1 METEWMNET
10 PAEESPAPA
19 PEKPEKKKFS
29 LKGFVGNRKGSA
41 GNKKRRWL
49 KILIALAVVI
59 AIVAGCVSS
68 LSKNVN
74 TQLSS
79 SYLVATATRQDL
91 TVSVSGT
98 ATLQPAD
105 SYNVTTLLSGDI
117 VSAPFEEG
125 DLVTKDTLLY
135 TMDSSDAQD
144 SMNRAQISVQQAQ
157 LSYQQAQE
165 ALNPTAPISGTVSEV
180 YVHNGE
186 SVSAGTQLA
195 RIVASTEL
203 SIDFLFAFASPG
215 DFYVGQPATV
225 FIDGFAGTQQ
235 GTVTNVSNSSAIT
248 SNGKEAVSVRVR
260 LSNPGAVS
268 DAFTASAVIGNYSS
282 YGEAPVS
289 MPASSVVYASGSGT
303 VNGFT
308 KLAGSTV
315 AKGEVLCTV
324 ESESIRDQIE
334 NARLNLQSAQLSAST
349 ASDTVDDYNIKSPI
363 AGTVIEKNFKA
374 GDKVDGAS
382 SGTLAVIYDLSYL
395 KLEMAVAELDI
406 GKVETGQRVEIT
418 ADALEGQ
425 TFEGVVDKVSING
438 TTANGFT
445 NYPVTVIIE
454 DYGDLKP
461 GMNVSAQIIG
471 EEIPNALCIPVDA
484 VDRGNTVTVPG
495 PGALNQE
502 GTAVADVTKLE
513 TREVILGRND
523 EEYIEVLD
531 GLEEGD
537 IVLINNQASTLMDLM
552 MGG

>member
-1 METEWMNET
+1 METEWMNEAPTETSGT
-10 PAEESPAPA
+10 PESG
-19 PEKPEKKKFS
+19 EPEKKRRFS
-29 LKGFVGNRKGSA
+29 LKNWDSRK
-41 GNKKRRWL
+41 KKRWL
-49 KILIALAVVI
+49 KILIPLAVVI

-68 LSKNVN
+68 LTKNVN
-74 TQLSS
+74 SQLSG
-79 SYLVATATRQDL
+79 SYLVASAQRQDL

-135 TMDSSDAQD
+135 AMDSSDAQD
-144 SMNRAQISVQQAQ
+144 SMDRAQISVQQAQ

-165 ALNPTAPISGTVSEV
+165 ALHPTATLSGTISEV
-180 YVHNGE
+180 YVHNGD
-186 SVSAGTQLA
+186 SVNAGTELA

-203 SIDFLFAFASPG
+203 SIDFLFPFAAPT
-215 DFYVGQPATV
+215 DFYVGQTATV
-225 FIDGFAGTQQ
+225 FVDGYAGSQA
-235 GTVTNVSNSSAIT
+235 GTVTSVSNSTAIT
-248 SNGKEAVSVRVR
+248 SNGKPSVSVRVR
-260 LSNPGAVS
+260 LNNPGAVS
-268 DAFTASAVIGNYSS
+268 DAYTASAVIGNYTS
-282 YGEAPVS
+282 YGQAAVS

-303 VNGFT
+303 VNGFA

-315 AKGEVLCTV
+315 SKGEVLCTV
-324 ESESIRDQIE
+324 ESETIRDQIE
-334 NARLNLQSAQLSAST
+334 NARLNLQSAQLSAGT

-363 AGTVIEKNFKA
+363 AGTVIEKSFKA

-406 GKVETGQRVEIT
+406 GKVEVGQRVEIT

-438 TTANGFT
+438 TTTNGFT
-445 NYPVTVIIE
+445 NYPVTIIIE

-461 GMNVSAQIIG
+461 GMNVSAEIIG

-495 PGALNQE
+495 PGALNE
-502 GTAVADVTKLE
+502 DGTAVVDITKLE
-513 TREVILGRND
+513 TKEVTLGRSDD
-523 EEYIEVLD
+523 EYVEVTG
-531 GLEEGD
+531 GLEAGD
-537 IVLINNQASTLMDLM
+537 VVLIRNQASTLMDMM

>member
-1 METEWMNET
+1 METEWMNEAPTETSGT
-10 PAEESPAPA
+10 PESG
-19 PEKPEKKKFS
+19 EPEKKRRFS
-29 LKGFVGNRKGSA
+29 LKNWDSRK
-41 GNKKRRWL
+41 KKRWL
-49 KILIALAVVI
+49 KILIPLAVVI

-68 LSKNVN
+68 LTKNVN
-74 TQLSS
+74 SQLSG
-79 SYLVATATRQDL
+79 SYLVASAQRQDL

-135 TMDSSDAQD
+135 AMDSSDAQD
-144 SMNRAQISVQQAQ
+144 SMDRAQISVQQAQ

-165 ALNPTAPISGTVSEV
+165 ALHPTATLSGTISEV
-180 YVHNGE
+180 YVRNGD
-186 SVSAGTQLA
+186 SVNAGSQLA

-203 SIDFLFAFASPG
+203 SIDFLFPFAAPS
-215 DFYVGQPATV
+215 DFYVGQTATV
-225 FIDGFAGTQQ
+225 FVDGYAGSQA
-235 GTVTNVSNSSAIT
+235 GTVTSVSNSTAIT
-248 SNGKEAVSVRVR
+248 SNGKPSVSVRVR
-260 LSNPGAVS
+260 LNNPGAVS
-268 DAFTASAVIGNYSS
+268 DAYTASAVIGNYTS
-282 YGEAPVS
+282 YGQAAVS

-303 VNGFT
+303 VNGFA

-315 AKGEVLCTV
+315 SKGEVLCTV
-324 ESESIRDQIE
+324 ESETIRDQIE
-334 NARLNLQSAQLSAST
+334 NARLNLQSAQLSAGT

-363 AGTVIEKNFKA
+363 AGTVIEKSFKA

-406 GKVETGQRVEIT
+406 GKVEVGQRVEIT

-445 NYPVTVIIE
+445 NYPVTVVIE

-495 PGALNQE
+495 PGALNDA
-502 GTAVADVTKLE
+502 GTAVVDVTKLE
-513 TREVILGRND
+513 TREVTLGRND
-523 EEYIEVLD
+523 DEYIEVTG

>member
-1 METEWMNET
+1 METEWMNEA
-10 PAEESPAPA
+10 PAETSGTPESV
-19 PEKPEKKKFS
+19 EPEKKRRFS
-29 LKGFVGNRKGSA
+29 LKNWDSRK
-41 GNKKRRWL
+41 KKRWL
-49 KILIALAVVI
+49 KILIPLAVVI

-68 LSKNVN
+68 LTKNVN
-74 TQLSS
+74 SQLSG
-79 SYLVATATRQDL
+79 SYLVASAQRQDL

-135 TMDSSDAQD
+135 AMDSSDAQD
-144 SMNRAQISVQQAQ
+144 SMDRAQISVQQAQ

-165 ALNPTAPISGTVSEV
+165 ALHPTATLSGTISEV
-180 YVHNGE
+180 YVHNGD
-186 SVSAGTQLA
+186 SVNAGTELA

-203 SIDFLFAFASPG
+203 SIDFLFPFAAPT
-215 DFYVGQPATV
+215 DFYVGQTATV
-225 FIDGFAGTQQ
+225 FVDGYAGSQA
-235 GTVTNVSNSSAIT
+235 GTVTSVSNSTAIT
-248 SNGKEAVSVRVR
+248 SNGKPSVSVRVR
-260 LSNPGAVS
+260 LNNPGAVS
-268 DAFTASAVIGNYSS
+268 DAYTASAVIGNYTS
-282 YGEAPVS
+282 YGQAAVS

-303 VNGFT
+303 VNGFA

-315 AKGEVLCTV
+315 SKGEVLCTV
-324 ESESIRDQIE
+324 ESETIRDQIE
-334 NARLNLQSAQLSAST
+334 NARLNLQSAQLSAGT

-363 AGTVIEKNFKA
+363 AGTVIEKSFKA

-406 GKVETGQRVEIT
+406 GKVEVGQRVEIT

-445 NYPVTVIIE
+445 NYPVTVVIE

-495 PGALNQE
+495 PGALNDA
-502 GTAVADVTKLE
+502 GTAVVDVTKLE
-513 TREVILGRND
+513 TREVTLGRND
-523 EEYIEVLD
+523 DEYIEVTG

>member
-1 METEWMNET
+1 METEWMNEAPTETSGT
-10 PAEESPAPA
+10 PESG
-19 PEKPEKKKFS
+19 EPEKKRRFS
-29 LKGFVGNRKGSA
+29 LKNWDSRK
-41 GNKKRRWL
+41 KKRWL
-49 KILIALAVVI
+49 KILIPLAVVI

-68 LSKNVN
+68 LTKNVN
-74 TQLSS
+74 SQLSG
-79 SYLVATATRQDL
+79 SYLVASAQRQDL

-135 TMDSSDAQD
+135 AMDSSDAQD
-144 SMNRAQISVQQAQ
+144 SMDRAQISVQQAQ

-165 ALNPTAPISGTVSEV
+165 ALHPTATLSGTISEV
-180 YVHNGE
+180 YVHNGD
-186 SVSAGTQLA
+186 SVNAGTELA

-203 SIDFLFAFASPG
+203 SIDFLFPFAAPT
-215 DFYVGQPATV
+215 DFYVGQTATV
-225 FIDGFAGTQQ
+225 FVDGYAGSQA
-235 GTVTNVSNSSAIT
+235 GTVTSVSNSTAIT
-248 SNGKEAVSVRVR
+248 SNGKPSVSVRVR
-260 LSNPGAVS
+260 LNNPGAVS
-268 DAFTASAVIGNYSS
+268 DAYTASAVIGNYTS
-282 YGEAPVS
+282 YGQAAVS

-303 VNGFT
+303 VNGFA

-315 AKGEVLCTV
+315 SKGEVLCTV
-324 ESESIRDQIE
+324 ESETIRDQIE
-334 NARLNLQSAQLSAST
+334 NARLNLQSAQLSAGT

-363 AGTVIEKNFKA
+363 AGTVIEKSFKA

-406 GKVETGQRVEIT
+406 GKVEVGQRVEIT

-445 NYPVTVIIE
+445 NYPVTVVIE

-495 PGALNQE
+495 PGALDDA
-502 GTAVADVTKLE
+502 GTAVVDVTKLE
-513 TREVILGRND
+513 TREVTLGRND
-523 EEYIEVLD
+523 DEYIEVTG

>member
-10 PAEESPAPA
+10 SAEAPSVPA
-19 PEKPEKKKFS
+19 PEKTEKKKFS
-29 LKGFVGNRKGSA
+29 LKGFGG
-41 GNKKRRWL
+41 KKKKRWL
-49 KILIALAVVI
+49 KILIILVVVI
-59 AIVAGCVSS
+59 AIVAGCVSR
-68 LSKNVN
+68 LTKNVN

-79 SYLVATATRQDL
+79 SYLVSTVTRQDL

-144 SMNRAQISVQQAQ
+144 SMDRAQISVQQAQ
-157 LSYQQAQE
+157 MSYQQAQE
-165 ALNPTAPISGTVSEV
+165 ALHPTAPISGTVSEI

-186 SVSAGTQLA
+186 RHRWDAAGEDRGQHGAVHRLP
-195 RIVASTEL
+195 VP
-203 SIDFLFAFASPG
+203 FASPS
-215 DFYVGQPATV
+215 DFYVGQAATV
-225 FIDGFAGTQQ
+225 FVDGYAGSQM
-235 GTVTNVSNSSAIT
+235 GTVTYVSNSTTIT

-260 LSNPGAVS
+260 LNNPGTVS
-268 DAFTASAVIGNYSS
+268 DAVTASAIIGSYSS
-282 YGEAPVS
+282 YGQAPVS

-303 VNGFT
+303 VNDFS

-315 AKGEVLCTV
+315 TKGEVLCTV
-324 ESESIRDQIE
+324 ESETIRDQIE
-334 NARLNLQSAQLSAST
+334 SARLNLQSAQLSAST
-349 ASDTVDDYNIKSPI
+349 ASGAVDDYNIKSPI

-395 KLEMAVAELDI
+395 ELEMAVDELDI
-406 GKVETGQRVEIT
+406 GKVEVGQEVRIT

-425 TFEGVVDKVSING
+425 TFTGVVDKVSING
-438 TTANGFT
+438 TTANGAT
-445 NYPVTVIIE
+445 SYPVTIIIE
-454 DYGDLKP
+454 DYGDLRP

-471 EEIPNALCIPVDA
+471 EVVPNALCIPVDA
-484 VDRGNTVTVPG
+484 VERGNTVTVPG
-495 PGALNQE
+495 PGALSE
-502 GTAVADVTKLE
+502 DGLSVVDVTKLE
-513 TREVILGRND
+513 TKEVTLGRND
-523 EEYIEVLD
+523 DEYIEVTD

-537 IVLINNQASTLMDLM
+537 VVLISNQASSLMDMM

>member
-1 METEWMNET
+1 METEWMNEAPTETSGT
-10 PAEESPAPA
+10 PESG
-19 PEKPEKKKFS
+19 EPEKKRRFS
-29 LKGFVGNRKGSA
+29 LKNWDSRK
-41 GNKKRRWL
+41 KKRWL
-49 KILIALAVVI
+49 KILIPLAVVI

-68 LSKNVN
+68 LTKNVN
-74 TQLSS
+74 SQLSG
-79 SYLVATATRQDL
+79 SYLVASAQRQDL

-135 TMDSSDAQD
+135 AMDSSDAQD
-144 SMNRAQISVQQAQ
+144 SMDRAQISVQQAQ

-165 ALNPTAPISGTVSEV
+165 ALHPTATLSGTISEV
-180 YVHNGE
+180 YVHNGD
-186 SVSAGTQLA
+186 SVNAGTELA

-203 SIDFLFAFASPG
+203 SIDFLFPFAAPT
-215 DFYVGQPATV
+215 DFYVGQTATV
-225 FIDGFAGTQQ
+225 FVDGYAGSQA
-235 GTVTNVSNSSAIT
+235 GTVTSVSNSTAIT
-248 SNGKEAVSVRVR
+248 SNGKPSVSVRVR
-260 LSNPGAVS
+260 LNNPGAVS
-268 DAFTASAVIGNYSS
+268 DAYTASAVIGNYTS
-282 YGEAPVS
+282 YGQAAVS

-303 VNGFT
+303 VNGFA

-315 AKGEVLCTV
+315 SKGEVLCTV
-324 ESESIRDQIE
+324 ESETIRDQIE
-334 NARLNLQSAQLSAST
+334 NARLNLQSAQLSAGT

-363 AGTVIEKNFKA
+363 AGTVIEQSFKA

-406 GKVETGQRVEIT
+406 GKVEVGQRVEIT

-445 NYPVTVIIE
+445 NYPVTVVIE

-495 PGALNQE
+495 PGALNDA
-502 GTAVADVTKLE
+502 GTAVVDVTKLE
-513 TREVILGRND
+513 TREVTLGRND
-523 EEYIEVLD
+523 DEYIEVTG

>member
-1 METEWMNET
+1 METEWMNEAPTETSGT
-10 PAEESPAPA
+10 PESG
-19 PEKPEKKKFS
+19 EPEKKRRFS
-29 LKGFVGNRKGSA
+29 LKNWDSRK
-41 GNKKRRWL
+41 KKRWL
-49 KILIALAVVI
+49 KILIPLAVVI

-68 LSKNVN
+68 LTKNVN
-74 TQLSS
+74 SQLSG
-79 SYLVATATRQDL
+79 SYLVASAQRQDL

-135 TMDSSDAQD
+135 AMDSSDAQD
-144 SMNRAQISVQQAQ
+144 SMDRAQISVQQAQ

-165 ALNPTAPISGTVSEV
+165 ALHPTATISGTISEV
-180 YVHNGE
+180 YVHNGD
-186 SVSAGTQLA
+186 SVNAGTELA

-203 SIDFLFAFASPG
+203 SIDFLFPFAAPT
-215 DFYVGQPATV
+215 DFYVGQTATV
-225 FIDGFAGTQQ
+225 FVDGYAGSQA
-235 GTVTNVSNSSAIT
+235 GTVTSVSNSTAIT
-248 SNGKEAVSVRVR
+248 SNGKPSVSVRVR
-260 LSNPGAVS
+260 LNNPGAVS
-268 DAFTASAVIGNYSS
+268 DAYTASAVIGNYTS
-282 YGEAPVS
+282 YGQAAVS

-303 VNGFT
+303 VNGFA

-315 AKGEVLCTV
+315 SKGEVLCTV
-324 ESESIRDQIE
+324 ESETIRDQIE
-334 NARLNLQSAQLSAST
+334 NARLNLQSAQLSAGT

-363 AGTVIEKNFKA
+363 AGTVIEKSFKA

-406 GKVETGQRVEIT
+406 GKVEVGQRVEIT

-445 NYPVTVIIE
+445 NYPVTVVIE

-495 PGALNQE
+495 PGALNDA
-502 GTAVADVTKLE
+502 GTAVVDVTKLE
-513 TREVILGRND
+513 TREVTLGRND
-523 EEYIEVLD
+523 DEYIEVTG

>member
-10 PAEESPAPA
+10 SAEPQSAPA
-19 PEKPEKKKFS
+19 PEKQEKKKFS
-29 LKGFVGNRKGSA
+29 LKGLGG
-41 GNKKRRWL
+41 KKKKRWL
-49 KILIALAVVI
+49 KILIVLVVVAAVV
-59 AIVAGCVSS
+59 VGCVSNMT
-68 LSKNVN
+68 KNVN
-74 TQLSS
+74 NQLSS
-79 SYLVATATRQDL
+79 SYLVATAARQDL

-125 DLVTKDTLLY
+125 DLVAKDTLLY

-144 SMNRAQISVQQAQ
+144 SMDRAQISVQQAQ
-157 LSYQQAQE
+157 MSYEQAQE

-186 SVSAGTQLA
+186 SVNAGAQLA
-195 RIVASTEL
+195 KIVANTEL
-203 SIDFLFAFASPG
+203 SIDFLFPFAAPS
-215 DFYVGQPATV
+215 DFYVGQSATV
-225 FIDGFAGTQQ
+225 FVDGYAGSQM
-235 GTVTNVSNSSAIT
+235 GTVTYVSNSSAIT
-248 SNGKEAVSVRVR
+248 SNGKQAVSVRVR
-260 LSNPGAVS
+260 LNNPGAVS
-268 DAFTASAVIGNYSS
+268 DAVTASAVIGNYSS
-282 YGEAPVS
+282 YGQSPVS
-289 MPASSVVYASGSGT
+289 MPASTIVYAAGSGT
-303 VNGFT
+303 VNDFT

-315 AKGEVLCTV
+315 TKGEVLCTV
-324 ESESIRDQIE
+324 ESETIRDQIE
-334 NARLNLQSAQLSAST
+334 NARLSLQSAQLSAST
-349 ASDTVDDYNIKSPI
+349 AADSVDDYNIKSPI
-363 AGTVIEKNFKA
+363 SGTVIEKNFKA

-406 GKVETGQRVEIT
+406 GKVEVGQRVEIT

-438 TTANGFT
+438 TTTNGFT
-445 NYPVTVIIE
+445 NYPVTIIIE

-461 GMNVSAQIIG
+461 GMNVSAEIIG

-495 PGALNQE
+495 PGALNE
-502 GTAVADVTKLE
+502 DGTAVVDITKLE
-513 TREVILGRND
+513 TKEVTLGRSD
-523 EEYIEVLD
+523 DEYIEVTG
-531 GLEEGD
+531 GLEAGD
-537 IVLINNQASTLMDLM
+537 VVLIRNQASTLMDMM

>member
-1 METEWMNET
+1 METEWMNEA
-10 PAEESPAPA
+10 PAETSGTPESV
-19 PEKPEKKKFS
+19 EPEKKRRFS
-29 LKGFVGNRKGSA
+29 LKNWDSRK
-41 GNKKRRWL
+41 KKRWL
-49 KILIALAVVI
+49 KILIPLAVVI

-68 LSKNVN
+68 LTKNVN
-74 TQLSS
+74 SQLSG
-79 SYLVATATRQDL
+79 SYLVASAQRQDL

-135 TMDSSDAQD
+135 AMDSSDAQD
-144 SMNRAQISVQQAQ
+144 SMDRAQISVQQAQ

-165 ALNPTAPISGTVSEV
+165 ALHPTATLSGTISEV
-180 YVHNGE
+180 YVHNGD
-186 SVSAGTQLA
+186 SVNAGTELA

-203 SIDFLFAFASPG
+203 SIDFLFPFAAPT
-215 DFYVGQPATV
+215 DFYVGQTATV
-225 FIDGFAGTQQ
+225 FVDGYAGSQA
-235 GTVTNVSNSSAIT
+235 GTVTSVSNSTAIT
-248 SNGKEAVSVRVR
+248 SNGKPSVSVRVR
-260 LSNPGAVS
+260 LNNPGAVS
-268 DAFTASAVIGNYSS
+268 DAYTASAVIGNYTS
-282 YGEAPVS
+282 YGQAAVS

-303 VNGFT
+303 VNGFA

-315 AKGEVLCTV
+315 SKGEVLCTV
-324 ESESIRDQIE
+324 ESETIRDQIE
-334 NARLNLQSAQLSAST
+334 SARLNLQSAQLSAGT

-363 AGTVIEKNFKA
+363 AGTVIEKSFKA

-406 GKVETGQRVEIT
+406 GKVEVGQRVEIT

-445 NYPVTVIIE
+445 NYPVTVVIE

-495 PGALNQE
+495 PGALNDA
-502 GTAVADVTKLE
+502 GTAVVDVTKLE
-513 TREVILGRND
+513 TREVTLGRND
-523 EEYIEVLD
+523 DEYIEVTG